1 MKNSILVFMFSLLM
15 CSSTFL
21 AGCVSENSW
30 EKLSVD
36 EFETQI
42 SETSPL
48 FILDVRTQIEWEQDG
63 HLDGAYL
70 IPHSEIEQRAS
81 ELPENKDEPIFLHCK
96 SGARS
101 TNAAQT
107 LQRSRIYRHKGD
119 GAWYKSLEG
128 SRKTCSIRRMNLKR
142 IVEFQSWRTSDER

>member
-1 MKNSILVFMFSLLM
+1 MKNSIVVFTMSLLV

-30 EKLSVD
+30 EKLSVN

-81 ELPENKDEPIFLHCK
+81 ELPDNKDEPIFLHCK

-101 TNAAQT
+101 STAAQT
-107 LQRSRIYRHKGD
+107 LQDLGFTDIREMELGIK
-119 GAWYKSLEG
+119 AWKEAGKPVLYGE
-128 SRKTCSIRRMNLKR
+128 
-142 IVEFQSWRTSDER
+142 

>member
-1 MKNSILVFMFSLLM
+1 MKNSIVVFSISLLIW
-15 CSSTFL
+15 SSTFL
-21 AGCVSENSW
+21 AGCVIENSW

-70 IPHSEIEQRAS
+70 IPHSEIEQTV
-81 ELPENKDEPIFLHCK
+81 PI
-96 SGARS
+96 
-101 TNAAQT
+101 
-107 LQRSRIYRHKGD
+107 
-119 GAWYKSLEG
+119 
-128 SRKTCSIRRMNLKR
+128 
-142 IVEFQSWRTSDER
+142 